1 MKRKIVLPIF
11 LVLLFYLIFSGC
23 SQRKNPLQM
32 TVDQGGIFET
42 SIDTAFTL
50 INNVLGDPFGRTL
63 LVYLPPGYQE
73 GVSKNYKY
81 PVLIL
86 LHGFKEN
93 GSSYDHYYRI
103 KTIADQM
110 ISSEEIQPMVI
121 VMPDGS
127 GRFGGSFFT
136 NSVYTDSSI
145 FAGKYE
151 DYVTRELMHKTLYD
165 FGTGV
170 RGVNVKVN
178 EKESTYVNITHPEIV
193 RDTVCHQD
201 TTRHPPCATGDSILI
216 RYQTITRY
224 DTITVTWLD
233 TVTTISDSVL
243 FQQNFG
249 ISGHGNGGYGA
260 LRIATDYPFTFGSVS
275 VMSAPLDFA
284 SLLNLVPAF
293 MDSNG
298 VNRQTGQG
306 YHQINPDPDRLD
318 RLSSLFFAMAV
329 AFSPHEPSNSDLRTF
344 FKLTPSGKG
353 VDLPFDSLGYTV
365 DAIWKDKWLKND
377 LKTRISNISPS
388 DTSLKYLKVY
398 IDCGDQDEFG
408 FTAQAQ
414 AFYNVLVTKVPST
427 NVTFQIYSGYPG
439 YPALENSFIYDR
451 LREVLKF
458 HSDHFT
464 AP

>member
-1 MKRKIVLPIF
+1 MRKIFLPIF
-11 LVLLFYLIFSGC
+11 FVLFFLLIFSGC
-23 SQRKNPLQM
+23 SRRKNPLQT

-42 SIDTAFTL
+42 SIDSSRTL
-50 INNVLGDPFGRTL
+50 INNVLGDPFGRSL
-63 LVYLPPGYQE
+63 LVYLPPGYQDS
-73 GVSKNYKY
+73 VSKKYKY

-86 LHGFKEN
+86 LHGFKED

-110 ISSEEIQPMVI
+110 ISSGEIQPMVI

-136 NSVYTDSSI
+136 NSVYADSSI

-151 DYVTRELMHKTLYD
+151 DYVTNEIMHQTLYD

-170 RGVNVKVN
+170 RGVNVKEVT
-178 EKESTYVNITHPEIV
+178 KDSTYIKTTT
-193 RDTVCHQD
+193 TVVYDSLCAAD
-201 TTRHPPCATGDSILI
+201 TTTHPPCPPPDTSIKVDTL
-216 RYQTITRY
+216 RYTRI
-224 DTITVTWLD
+224 DTIMVEWKD
-233 TVTTISDSVL
+233 TTITISDSVL

-260 LRIATDYPFTFGSVS
+260 LRIATDYPLIFGSVS
-275 VMSAPLDFA
+275 VMSAPLDFT
-284 SLLNLVPAF
+284 SLLNFVPAF

-298 VNRQTGQG
+298 VSPTGQG
-306 YHQINPDPDRLD
+306 YHTINTDPDSLD

-329 AFSPHEPSNSDLRTF
+329 AFSPHEPSNSDHTTF
-344 FKLTPSGKG
+344 FSLTPSGKG
-353 VDLPFDSLGYTV
+353 VDLPFDSLGDTV
-365 DAIWKDKWLKND
+365 SVWRNKWLAAD
-377 LKTRISNISPS
+377 LKTRISRIPS
-388 DTSLKYLKVY
+388 SNTSLNSLKIY

-408 FTAQAQ
+408 FAAQAQ
-414 AFYNVLVTKVPST
+414 AFYNVLVTKVPAS

-439 YPALENSFIYDR
+439 YSALDNSFIYDR

>member
-23 SQRKNPLQM
+23 AQRKNPLQT
-32 TVDQGGIFET
+32 TVEQGGIFET

-73 GVSKNYKY
+73 GVSNNYKY
-81 PVLIL
+81 PVLVL

-93 GSSYDHYYRI
+93 GSSYNNYYRI

-110 ISSEEIQPMVI
+110 ISSGEIQPMVI

-136 NSVYTDSSI
+136 NSVYADSSV

-151 DYVTRELMHKTLYD
+151 DYVTNELMHKTLYD
-165 FGTGV
+165 FGTGL
-170 RGVNVKVN
+170 RGVTIKTSVKDSIHV
-178 EKESTYVNITHPEIV
+178 EKHDVIV
-193 RDTVCHQD
+193 PRDTVCSSD
-201 TTRHPPCATGDSILI
+201 TSLHPPCPADDSILI
-216 RYQTITRY
+216 RTDTIPRY
-224 DTITVTWLD
+224 DTLTFTWID
-233 TVTTISDSVL
+233 TTINISDSVL

-260 LRIATDYPFTFGSVS
+260 LRIAIDYPLVFGSVS

-298 VNRQTGQG
+298 VSPTGQG
-306 YHQINPDPDRLD
+306 YHSINLDPDSLD

-329 AFSPHEPSNSDLRTF
+329 AFSPHEPSNSNLSTF
-344 FKLTPSGKG
+344 FRLTPSGKG
-353 VDLPFDSLGYTV
+353 VDLPFDSLGDTV
-365 DAIWKDKWLKND
+365 SVWRDKWMAAD
-377 LKTRISNISPS
+377 LKTRILYISS
-388 DTSLKYLKVY
+388 HDTTLNHLKIY

-408 FTAQAQ
+408 FEDQALT
-414 AFYNVLVTKVPST
+414 FYNSLPAVIRNNTSL
-427 NVTFQIYSGYPG
+427 QIYPGYPG
-439 YPALENSFIYDR
+439 YPALDNSFIYDR

>member
-1 MKRKIVLPIF
+1 MKRKIFLPIF

-23 SQRKNPLQM
+23 AQRKNPLQTM
-32 TVDQGGIFET
+32 VDQGGIFET
-42 SIDTAFTL
+42 SIDSSYTL

-63 LVYLPPGYQE
+63 RFYLPPGYQDS
-73 GVSKNYKY
+73 VSNRYKF

-93 GSSYDHYYRI
+93 GLSYDNYYRI

-110 ISSEEIQPMVI
+110 ISSGEIQPMVI

-136 NSVYTDSSI
+136 NSVYADSSV

-151 DYVTRELMHKTLYD
+151 DYLINEIMHQTLYD
-165 FGTGV
+165 LGTGV
-170 RGVNVKVN
+170 RGVTLKVN
-178 EKESTYVNITHPEIV
+178 DRDSFYVHIDSV
-193 RDTVCHQD
+193 RVPVDTVCWSD
-201 TTRHPPCATGDSILI
+201 TTMHPPCPTGDSLKIDSL
-216 RYQTITRY
+216 TFPRY
-224 DTITVTWLD
+224 DTITVTWKD
-233 TVTTISDSVL
+233 TTINISDSVL

-260 LRIATDYPFTFGSVS
+260 LRIATDYPLAFGSAS

-284 SLLNLVPAF
+284 SLLDLVPAF

-298 VNRQTGQG
+298 VSPTGQG
-306 YHQINPDPDRLD
+306 YHSINPDPDSLD
-318 RLSSLFFAMAV
+318 RLSSFFFAMAV
-329 AFSPHEPSNSDLRTF
+329 AFSPHEPSSSDLNTF
-344 FKLTPSGKG
+344 FRLTTSGKG
-353 VDLPFDSLGYTV
+353 VDLPFDSLGDTV
-365 DAIWKDKWLKND
+365 SVWRNKWMAAD
-377 LKTRISNISPS
+377 LKTRISEMSS
-388 DTSLKYLKVY
+388 ASLQSLKIY

-408 FTAQAQ
+408 FAGQAQ
-414 AFYNVLVTKVPST
+414 NFYNMLVTKVPAS
-427 NVTFQIYSGYPG
+427 NVTFQIYSGYPD
-439 YPALENSFIYDR
+439 YPALDNSFIYDR

>member
-32 TVDQGGIFET
+32 TVEQGGIFET
-42 SIDTAFTL
+42 SIDTSFTL
-50 INNVLGDPFGRTL
+50 LNNVLGDPFGRTL

-93 GSSYDHYYRI
+93 GSSYDHLYRI

-110 ISSEEIQPMVI
+110 ISSGEIQPMVI

-151 DYVTRELMHKTLYD
+151 DYITKELFDRILYDYGTGLRGISYKVTPRDSIIYRDSIAVDTTCKIDTLPVPDCPPESLVFDSTTYRIQRDTTLYD
-165 FGTGV
+165 T
-170 RGVNVKVN
+170 
-178 EKESTYVNITHPEIV
+178 
-193 RDTVCHQD
+193 TVH
-201 TTRHPPCATGDSILI
+201 
-216 RYQTITRY
+216 
-224 DTITVTWLD
+224 
-233 TVTTISDSVL
+233 ISDDTG
-243 FQQNFG
+243 FFRQNFG

-260 LRIATDYPFTFGSVS
+260 LRIATDYPLAFGSVS
-275 VMSAPLDFA
+275 VMSAPLDFD

-293 MDSNG
+293 LHRNKIDSLPE
-298 VNRQTGQG
+298 R
-306 YHQINPDPDRLD
+306 YHQIDLNNLD
-318 RLSSLFFAMAV
+318 SLSSLFFAMAV
-329 AFSPHEPSNSDLRTF
+329 AFSPHNPSSTNYTTF

-353 VDLPFDSLGYTV
+353 VDLPFDSLGNTV
-365 DAIWKDKWLKND
+365 SSVWNKWLDAD
-377 LKTRISNISPS
+377 LKTRILRIPSS
-388 DTSLKYLKVY
+388 DTSLKYLKIY
-398 IDCGDQDEFG
+398 IDCGDPGEFG

-414 AFYNVLVTKVPST
+414 AFYNVLVTKVPAS
-427 NVTFQIYSGYPG
+427 NVSFQIYSGYPG
-439 YPALENSFIYDR
+439 YSALDNSFIYDR

-458 HSDHFT
+458 HSDCFT

>member
-23 SQRKNPLQM
+23 AQRKNPLQT

-42 SIDTAFTL
+42 SIDSSFTL

-63 LVYLPPGYQE
+63 LVYLPPGYQDS
-73 GVSKNYKY
+73 VSKKYKY

-93 GSSYDHYYRI
+93 GSSYDHLYRI

-110 ISSEEIQPMVI
+110 ISSGEIQPMVI

-136 NSVYTDSSI
+136 NSVYADSSI

-151 DYVTRELMHKTLYD
+151 DYVTNEIMHQTLYD

-178 EKESTYVNITHPEIV
+178 EKESTYVHVTHPQVV
-193 RDTVCHQD
+193 RDTVCYQD
-201 TTRHPPCATGDSILI
+201 TTKHPPCATGDSMII

-260 LRIATDYPFTFGSVS
+260 LRIATDYPLIFGSVS
-275 VMSAPLDFA
+275 VMSAPLDFE
-284 SLLNLVPAF
+284 SLFNLVPAF

-298 VNRQTGQG
+298 VSPTGQG
-306 YHQINPDPDRLD
+306 YHLINPDPDSLD

-329 AFSPHEPSNSDLRTF
+329 AFSPHEPSNSDHTTF
-344 FKLTPSGKG
+344 FSLTPLGKG
-353 VDLPFDSLGYTV
+353 VDLPFDSLGHTV
-365 DAIWKDKWLKND
+365 LSVGNKWLAAD
-377 LKTRISNISPS
+377 LKTRISNISSS
-388 DTSLKYLKVY
+388 DTSLRHMSFY

-408 FTAQAQ
+408 FTGQAQ
-414 AFYNVLVTKVPST
+414 TFYNVLVTKVPAS

-439 YPALENSFIYDR
+439 YPALDNSFIYDR
-451 LREVLKF
+451 LREVFKF

>member
-23 SQRKNPLQM
+23 AQRKNPLQM
-32 TVDQGGIFET
+32 TVEQGGIFET

-86 LHGFKEN
+86 LHGFNEN
-93 GSSYDHYYRI
+93 GSSYDHLYRI

-110 ISSEEIQPMVI
+110 ISSGEIQPMVI

-136 NSVYTDSSI
+136 NSVYTDSSV

-151 DYVTRELMHKTLYD
+151 DYITRELMHKTLYD
-165 FGTGV
+165 FGTGM

-178 EKESTYVNITHPEIV
+178 EKESTYVHVTHPQVV
-193 RDTVCHQD
+193 RDTVCYQD

-224 DTITVTWLD
+224 DTITVTWID

-260 LRIATDYPFTFGSVS
+260 LRIATDYPLAFGSVS
-275 VMSAPLDFA
+275 VMSAPLDFD

-293 MDSNG
+293 LQRNKIDSFPE
-298 VNRQTGQG
+298 R
-306 YHQINPDPDRLD
+306 YHQIDLNNLD
-318 RLSSLFFAMAV
+318 SLSSLFFAMAV
-329 AFSPHEPSNSDLRTF
+329 AFSPHNPSSTNYTTF

-353 VDLPFDSLGYTV
+353 VDLPFDSLGHTV
-365 DAIWKDKWLKND
+365 TSVWNKWLEAD
-377 LKTRISNISPS
+377 LKTRILNIFSS
-388 DTSLKYLKVY
+388 DTSLNHLKIY
-398 IDCGDQDEFG
+398 IDCGDPGEFG
-408 FTAQAQ
+408 FKDQAL
-414 AFYNVLVTKVPST
+414 AFYNSLPAVIRNNTSL
-427 NVTFQIYSGYPG
+427 QIYSGYPG
-439 YPALENSFIYDR
+439 YPALENSFIYDC

>member
-11 LVLLFYLIFSGC
+11 LVLLFFLIFSGC
-23 SQRKNPLQM
+23 AQRKNPLQM
-32 TVDQGGIFET
+32 TIDQGGIFEI
-42 SIDTAFTL
+42 SIDSATTL
-50 INNVLGDPFGRTL
+50 GGNVLGDPFGRTL
-63 LVYLPPGYQE
+63 LVYLPPGYRD
-73 GVSKNYKY
+73 GVSINYKY

-86 LHGFKEN
+86 LHGFNEN
-93 GSSYDHYYRI
+93 GSSYDHLYRI

-110 ISSEEIQPMVI
+110 ISSGEIQPMVI

-136 NSVYTDSSI
+136 NSVYTNSSI

-151 DYVTRELMHKTLYD
+151 DYVTSELMHKTLYD
-165 FGTGV
+165 FGSGM
-170 RGVNVKVN
+170 RGVTLKVN
-178 EKESTYVNITHPEIV
+178 DRDSFYVHIDSVQVPK
-193 RDTVCHQD
+193 DTVCSSD
-201 TTRHPPCATGDSILI
+201 TTIHPPCPSGDSLI
-216 RYQTITRY
+216 IHYQKFPRY
-224 DTITVTWLD
+224 DTITVTWKD
-233 TVTTISDSVL
+233 TTINISDSVL

-306 YHQINPDPDRLD
+306 YHQINPDPDILD
-318 RLSSLFFAMAV
+318 RLSSFFFAMAV
-329 AFSPHEPSNSDLRTF
+329 AFSPHEPSNSDLSTF

-365 DAIWKDKWLKND
+365 DAIWKDKWLDAD
-377 LKTRISNISPS
+377 LKTRILRIPSS
-388 DTSLKYLKVY
+388 DTSLKYLKIY
-398 IDCGDQDEFG
+398 IDCGDPGEFG
-408 FTAQAQ
+408 FKDQAL
-414 AFYNVLVTKVPST
+414 AFYNSLPAMIRNNTT
-427 NVTFQIYSGYPG
+427 LQIYSGYPG

>member
-1 MKRKIVLPIF
+1 MKKIFLPIF
-11 LVLLFYLIFSGC
+11 FVLFFLLIFSGC
-23 SQRKNPLQM
+23 SRRKNPLQT

-42 SIDTAFTL
+42 SIDSSFTL

-63 LVYLPPGYQE
+63 LVYLPPGYQDS
-73 GVSKNYKY
+73 VSNNYKY

-93 GSSYDHYYRI
+93 GSSYENYYRI

-110 ISSEEIQPMVI
+110 ISSGEIQPMVI

-136 NSVYTDSSI
+136 NSVYADSSI

-151 DYVTRELMHKTLYD
+151 DYVTNEIMHQTLYD
-165 FGTGV
+165 FGTSV
-170 RGVNVKVN
+170 RGVNVKEVT
-178 EKESTYVNITHPEIV
+178 KDSTYIKTTT
-193 RDTVCHQD
+193 TVVYDSLCAAD
-201 TTRHPPCATGDSILI
+201 TTTHPPCPPPDTSIKVDTL
-216 RYQTITRY
+216 RYTRI
-224 DTITVTWLD
+224 DTIMVEWKD
-233 TVTTISDSVL
+233 TTITISDSVL

-260 LRIATDYPFTFGSVS
+260 LRIATDYPLIFGSVS
-275 VMSAPLDFA
+275 VMSAPLDFT
-284 SLLNLVPAF
+284 SLLNFVPAF

-298 VNRQTGQG
+298 VSPTGQG
-306 YHQINPDPDRLD
+306 YHSINTDPDSLD

-329 AFSPHEPSNSDLRTF
+329 AFSPHEPSNSDHTTF
-344 FKLTPSGKG
+344 FSLTPSGKG
-353 VDLPFDSLGYTV
+353 VDLPFDSLGDTV
-365 DAIWKDKWLKND
+365 SVWRNKWLAAD
-377 LKTRISNISPS
+377 LKTRISRIPS
-388 DTSLKYLKVY
+388 SNTSLNSLKIY

-408 FTAQAQ
+408 FAAQAQ
-414 AFYNVLVTKVPST
+414 AFYNVLVTKVPAS

-439 YPALENSFIYDR
+439 YSALDNSFIYDR

>member
-1 MKRKIVLPIF
+1 MKRKIVLSIF

-23 SQRKNPLQM
+23 AQRKNPLQT
-32 TVDQGGIFET
+32 TVEQGGIFET

-86 LHGFKEN
+86 LHGFTEN
-93 GSSYDHYYRI
+93 GSSYDHLYRI

-110 ISSEEIQPMVI
+110 ISSGEIQPMVI

-136 NSVYTDSSI
+136 NSVYTDSSV

-151 DYVTRELMHKTLYD
+151 DYITRELMHKTLYD

-170 RGVNVKVN
+170 RGVSVKVN
-178 EKESTYVNITHPEIV
+178 EKESTYVNITHPQIV
-193 RDTVCHQD
+193 RDTVCYQD
-201 TTRHPPCATGDSILI
+201 TTMHPPCATGDSILI

-260 LRIATDYPFTFGSVS
+260 LRIATDYPLIFGSVS
-275 VMSAPLDFA
+275 VMSAPLDFD

-293 MDSNG
+293 LHRNKIDSLP
-298 VNRQTGQG
+298 VR
-306 YHQINPDPDRLD
+306 YHQIDLNNLD
-318 RLSSLFFAMAV
+318 SLSSLFFAMAV
-329 AFSPHEPSNSDLRTF
+329 AFSPHNLSSTNYTTF

-353 VDLPFDSLGYTV
+353 VDLPFDSAGNKIISV
-365 DAIWKDKWLKND
+365 WNKWLEAD
-377 LKTRISNISPS
+377 LKTRILYISS
-388 DTSLKYLKVY
+388 HDTSLNHLKIY
-398 IDCGDQDEFG
+398 IDCGDPGEFG
-408 FTAQAQ
+408 FKGQAL
-414 AFYNVLVTKVPST
+414 AFYNSLPAVIRNNTSL
-427 NVTFQIYSGYPG
+427 QIYPGYPG

-451 LREVLKF
+451 LRVVLKF

>member
-23 SQRKNPLQM
+23 ARRKNPLQM
-32 TVDQGGIFET
+32 TVDQGGIFEI

-110 ISSEEIQPMVI
+110 ISSGEIQPMMI

-136 NSVYTDSSI
+136 NSVYADSSI

-151 DYVTRELMHKTLYD
+151 DYITRELMHKTLYN
-165 FGTGV
+165 FGTGIP
-170 RGVNVKVN
+170 GVNVKVN
-178 EKESTYVNITHPEIV
+178 EKESIYVNITHPQIV
-193 RDTVCHQD
+193 RDTVCYQD

-224 DTITVTWLD
+224 DTITVTWID

-260 LRIATDYPFTFGSVS
+260 LRIATDYPLTFGSVS
-275 VMSAPLDFA
+275 VMSAPLDFD

-293 MDSNG
+293 LHRNKIDSFPE
-298 VNRQTGQG
+298 R
-306 YHQINPDPDRLD
+306 YHQIDLNNLD
-318 RLSSLFFAMAV
+318 SLSSLFFAMAV
-329 AFSPHEPSNSDLRTF
+329 AFSPHNPSSTNYTTF

-353 VDLPFDSLGYTV
+353 VDLPFDSLGNTV
-365 DAIWKDKWLKND
+365 SSIWNKWLEAD
-377 LKTRISNISPS
+377 LKTRILNISSS
-388 DTSLKYLKVY
+388 DTSLKYLKIY
-398 IDCGDQDEFG
+398 IDCGDPGEFG
-408 FTAQAQ
+408 FKNQALT
-414 AFYNVLVTKVPST
+414 FYNFLPAVIKNNTTL
-427 NVTFQIYSGYPG
+427 QIYSGYPG

>member
-23 SQRKNPLQM
+23 AQRKNPLQM
-32 TVDQGGIFET
+32 TVEQGGIFET

-81 PVLIL
+81 PVLMF

-93 GSSYDHYYRI
+93 GSSYDHFYRI

-110 ISSEEIQPMVI
+110 ISSGEIQPMVI

-165 FGTGV
+165 FGTGI

-193 RDTVCHQD
+193 RDTVCYQD

-224 DTITVTWLD
+224 DTITVTWID

-260 LRIATDYPFTFGSVS
+260 LRIATDYPLAFGSVS
-275 VMSAPLDFA
+275 VMSAPLDFD

-293 MDSNG
+293 LQRNKIDSFPE
-298 VNRQTGQG
+298 R
-306 YHQINPDPDRLD
+306 YHQIDLNNLD
-318 RLSSLFFAMAV
+318 SLSSLFFAMAV
-329 AFSPHEPSNSDLRTF
+329 AFSPHNLSSTNYTTF

-353 VDLPFDSLGYTV
+353 VDLPFDSLGHTV
-365 DAIWKDKWLKND
+365 TSVWNKWLEAD
-377 LKTRISNISPS
+377 LKTRILNIFSS
-388 DTSLKYLKVY
+388 DTSLNHLKIY
-398 IDCGDQDEFG
+398 IDCGDPGEFG
-408 FTAQAQ
+408 FKDQAL
-414 AFYNVLVTKVPST
+414 AFYNSLPAVIRNNTSL
-427 NVTFQIYSGYPG
+427 QIYSGYPG

>member
-1 MKRKIVLPIF
+1 MRKVFKTIF
-11 LVLLFYLIFSGC
+11 LGFLFLLIFFGC
-23 SQRKNPLQM
+23 GKRKNPLQM
-32 TVDQGGIFET
+32 TVDQGGIFEI

-103 KTIADQM
+103 KTTADQM
-110 ISSEEIQPMVI
+110 ISSGEIQPMVI

-136 NSVYTDSSI
+136 NSVYEDSSV

-151 DYVTRELMHKTLYD
+151 DYVTRELLSWVLYD
-165 FGTGV
+165 FGTAM
-170 RGVNVKVN
+170 RGINYKVTTRDSTHIDTTRIEVK
-178 EKESTYVNITHPEIV
+178 
-193 RDTVCHQD
+193 DTVCAAD
-201 TTRHPPCATGDSILI
+201 TTKHPPGCLGDSTKVLTHIFMIIDTLHIPVIDTTVTVSDSIL
-216 RYQTITRY
+216 
-224 DTITVTWLD
+224 L
-233 TVTTISDSVL
+233 
-243 FQQNFG
+243 QQNLG

-260 LRIATDYPFTFGSVS
+260 LRIATDYPLTFGSVS
-275 VMSAPLDFA
+275 VMSAPLDFD
-284 SLLNLVPAF
+284 SLLNLIPAF

-329 AFSPHEPSNSDLRTF
+329 AFSPHEPSNPDLSTF

-353 VDLPFDSLGYTV
+353 VDLPFDSLSRTV
-365 DAIWKDKWLKND
+365 TAVWNKWLDAD
-377 LKTRISNISPS
+377 LKTRILRIPSS
-388 DTSLKYLKVY
+388 DTSLNHLKIY
-398 IDCGDQDEFG
+398 IDCGDPGEFG
-408 FTAQAQ
+408 FKDQAL
-414 AFYNVLVTKVPST
+414 AFYNSLPAVIRNNTTL
-427 NVTFQIYSGYPG
+427 QIYSGYPG

>member
-23 SQRKNPLQM
+23 ARRKNPLQT

-42 SIDTAFTL
+42 SIDSSFAL

-63 LVYLPPGYQE
+63 LVYLPPGYQDS
-73 GVSKNYKY
+73 VSKKYKY

-110 ISSEEIQPMVI
+110 ISSGEIQPMVI

-136 NSVYTDSSI
+136 NSVYADSSI

-151 DYVTRELMHKTLYD
+151 DYVTNEIMHQTLYD

-178 EKESTYVNITHPEIV
+178 EKESTYVRITHPQVV
-193 RDTVCHQD
+193 RDTVCYQD

-216 RYQTITRY
+216 RYQNITRY
-224 DTITVTWLD
+224 DTITVTWID
-233 TVTTISDSVL
+233 TVTIISDSVL

-260 LRIATDYPFTFGSVS
+260 LRIATDYPLIFGSVS
-275 VMSAPLDFA
+275 VMSAPLDFEL
-284 SLLNLVPAF
+284 LLNLVPAF

-298 VNRQTGQG
+298 VSPTGQG
-306 YHQINPDPDRLD
+306 YHSINPDPDSLD

-344 FKLTPSGKG
+344 FSLTPLGKG
-353 VDLPFDSLGYTV
+353 VDLPFDSLGDTV
-365 DAIWKDKWLKND
+365 SVWRDNWLAAD
-377 LKTRISNISPS
+377 LKTRILNISS
-388 DTSLKYLKVY
+388 HDTSLNHLKIY

-408 FTAQAQ
+408 FKDQAS
-414 AFYNVLVTKVPST
+414 AFYNSLPAVVKNNTTL
-427 NVTFQIYSGYPG
+427 QIYSGYPG
-439 YPALENSFIYDR
+439 YPALDNSFIYDR

>member
-23 SQRKNPLQM
+23 AQRKNPLQM
-32 TVDQGGIFET
+32 TIDQGGIFEI
-42 SIDTAFTL
+42 SIDSATTL
-50 INNVLGDPFGRTL
+50 GGNVLGDPFGRTL

-73 GVSKNYKY
+73 GVSRNYKY

-86 LHGFKEN
+86 LHGFNEN
-93 GSSYDHYYRI
+93 GSSYDHLYRI

-110 ISSEEIQPMVI
+110 ISSGEIQPMVI
-121 VMPDGS
+121 IMPDGS

-136 NSVYTDSSI
+136 NSVYTDSTI

-151 DYVTRELMHKTLYD
+151 DYITSELMYRTLYD
-165 FGTGV
+165 FGAGV
-170 RGVNVKVN
+170 RGVTLKVN
-178 EKESTYVNITHPEIV
+178 DKDSFYVHIDSVQVPK
-193 RDTVCHQD
+193 DTVCWSD
-201 TTRHPPCATGDSILI
+201 TTIRPPCPSGDSLKIH
-216 RYQTITRY
+216 YETFPRY
-224 DTITVTWLD
+224 DTITVTWKD
-233 TVTTISDSVL
+233 TTISITDSVL

-260 LRIATDYPFTFGSVS
+260 LRIATDYPLAFGSVS
-275 VMSAPLDFA
+275 VMSAPLDFD

-293 MDSNG
+293 LQRNKIDSFPE
-298 VNRQTGQG
+298 R
-306 YHQINPDPDRLD
+306 YHQIDLNNLD
-318 RLSSLFFAMAV
+318 SLSSLFFAMAV
-329 AFSPHEPSNSDLRTF
+329 AFSPHPLSSTDYTTF

-353 VDLPFDSLGYTV
+353 VDLPFDSLGHTV
-365 DAIWKDKWLKND
+365 TSIWNKWLEAD
-377 LKTRISNISPS
+377 LKTRILNISSS
-388 DTSLKYLKVY
+388 DTSLNHLKIY
-398 IDCGDQDEFG
+398 IDCGDPGEFG
-408 FTAQAQ
+408 FKGQAL
-414 AFYNVLVTKVPST
+414 AFYNSLPAVIRNNTSL
-427 NVTFQIYSGYPG
+427 QIYPGYPG

>member
-23 SQRKNPLQM
+23 AQRKNPLQM

-73 GVSKNYKY
+73 GVSKSYKY

-93 GSSYDHYYRI
+93 GSSYAHYYRI

-110 ISSEEIQPMVI
+110 ISSGEIQPMVI

-136 NSVYTDSSI
+136 NSVYANSSV

-151 DYVTRELMHKTLYD
+151 DYVTRELFDKILYD
-165 FGTGV
+165 YGV
-170 RGVNVKVN
+170 AIRGVSYKVTPN
-178 EKESTYVNITHPEIV
+178 DSLVFRDSVVY
-193 RDTVCHQD
+193 DTVGCKD
-201 TTRHPPCATGDSILI
+201 TTKTIPDCPESLLVIDTTNYLLI
-216 RYQTITRY
+216 
-224 DTITVTWLD
+224 D
-233 TVTTISDSVL
+233 TVRWVDTTISIPDTASFVV
-243 FQQNFG
+243 NCG

-260 LRIATDYPFTFGSVS
+260 LRIATDYPLIFGSVS

-318 RLSSLFFAMAV
+318 RLSSFFFAMAV
-329 AFSPHEPSNSDLRTF
+329 AFSPHEPSNPDLSTF

-353 VDLPFDSLGYTV
+353 VDLPFDSLGDTV
-365 DAIWKDKWLKND
+365 SVWRDKWLDAD
-377 LKTRISNISPS
+377 LKTRISRIPSS
-388 DTSLKYLKVY
+388 DTSLNSLKIY

-408 FTAQAQ
+408 FKDQTLT
-414 AFYNVLVTKVPST
+414 FYNSLPAVIRNNTSL
-427 NVTFQIYSGYPG
+427 QIYSGYPG
-439 YPALENSFIYDR
+439 YSALDNSFIYDR

>member
-23 SQRKNPLQM
+23 ARRKNPLQM
-32 TVDQGGIFET
+32 TVEQGGIFET

-73 GVSKNYKY
+73 GVSKNHKY
-81 PVLIL
+81 PVLVL

-93 GSSYDHYYRI
+93 GTSYDHYYRI

-110 ISSEEIQPMVI
+110 ISSGEIQPMVI

-136 NSVYTDSSI
+136 NSVYTDSSV

-151 DYVTRELMHKTLYD
+151 DYITKELFDRILYDYGTGFRGITYKVTPRDSIIYTDSIVVDTTCKIDTLAVPECPAESLMFDSTIYVTQRDTTLYD
-165 FGTGV
+165 T
-170 RGVNVKVN
+170 
-178 EKESTYVNITHPEIV
+178 TVNISD
-193 RDTVCHQD
+193 DTGFF
-201 TTRHPPCATGDSILI
+201 R
-216 RYQTITRY
+216 
-224 DTITVTWLD
+224 
-233 TVTTISDSVL
+233 
-243 FQQNFG
+243 QNFG

-260 LRIATDYPFTFGSVS
+260 LRIATDHPLIFGSVS
-275 VMSAPLDFA
+275 VMSAPLDFD

-293 MDSNG
+293 LHRNKIDSLPERY
-298 VNRQTGQG
+298 RQ
-306 YHQINPDPDRLD
+306 IDLNNLD
-318 RLSSLFFAMAV
+318 SLSSLFFAMAV
-329 AFSPHEPSNSDLRTF
+329 AFSPHNPSSTDYTTF

-353 VDLPFDSLGYTV
+353 VDLPFDSAGNT
-365 DAIWKDKWLKND
+365 AIPVWNKWLEAD
-377 LKTRISNISPS
+377 LKARILNIASH
-388 DTSLKYLKVY
+388 DTSLNQLKIY
-398 IDCGDQDEFG
+398 IDCGDPGEFG
-408 FTAQAQ
+408 FKDQAL
-414 AFYNVLVTKVPST
+414 AFYNSLPAVIRNNSSL
-427 NVTFQIYSGYPG
+427 QIYSGYPG

-464 AP
+464 APTQP

>member
-1 MKRKIVLPIF
+1 MKRKIILPIF

-23 SQRKNPLQM
+23 AQRKNPLQS
-32 TVDQGGIFET
+32 TIDQGGIFET
-42 SIDTAFTL
+42 SIDTSFTL
-50 INNVLGDPFGRTL
+50 INNVLDDPFGRTL
-63 LVYLPPGYQE
+63 LVYLPPGYQDS
-73 GVSKNYKY
+73 VRHNYKF

-93 GSSYDHYYRI
+93 ETSYDHYYKI
-103 KTIADQM
+103 KTTADQM
-110 ISSEEIQPMVI
+110 ISTGEIQPMVI

-136 NSVYTDSSI
+136 NSVYADSSV

-151 DYVTRELMHKTLYD
+151 DYVTREMFNKILYD
-165 FGTGV
+165 FGTAI
-170 RGVNVKVN
+170 RGVSYKTSPKDSLVF
-178 EKESTYVNITHPEIV
+178 
-193 RDTVCHQD
+193 RDSVV
-201 TTRHPPCATGDSILI
+201 
-216 RYQTITRY
+216 Y
-224 DTITVTWLD
+224 DTIGCKDTSLSIPNCPDTLLVIDTTNFLLID
-233 TVTTISDSVL
+233 TVRWVDTTISIPDTTSFVV
-243 FQQNFG
+243 NCG

-260 LRIATDYPFTFGSVS
+260 LRIATDYPLIFGSVS
-275 VMSAPLDFA
+275 AMSAPLDFA

-298 VNRQTGQG
+298 VNSNGQG
-306 YHQINPDPDRLD
+306 YHSINPDPDSLD

-329 AFSPHEPSNSDLRTF
+329 AFSPHELSNSDHSTF
-344 FKLTPSGKG
+344 FKLTPEGQG
-353 VDLPFDSLGYTV
+353 VDLPFDSLGNPV
-365 DAIWKDKWLKND
+365 QSIWRDKWLAAD
-377 LKTRISNISPS
+377 LKTRISNLSSS
-388 DTSLKYLKVY
+388 DTSLRHMSFY

-408 FTAQAQ
+408 FAGQAQ
-414 AFYNVLVTKVPST
+414 NLYNVLVTKTPAS
-427 NVTFQIYSGYPG
+427 NVTLQFYSGYPG